1 MKRIFLFLLALT
13 LAIPA
18 LQADTKTYGAGVKE
32 PETTSVGKMLAHPEA
47 YVGKTVR
54 IEGQVVDVCPMK
66 GCWMELEE
74 RDGGARMRVKVDDG
88 VIVFPVDAK
97 GKTAVAEG
105 TLEAINMSREQYVGW
120 LQHLAEEQGKPFDAK
135 TVGEGPFRIYQLR
148 GTGARIE

>member
-1 MKRIFLFLLALT
+1 MKRIVLFLLTLT
-13 LAIPA
+13 LSIPA
-18 LQADTKTYGAGVKE
+18 LQAETKTFGAGVKE

-120 LQHLAEEQGKPFDAK
+120 LQHLAEERGQPFDPK
-135 TVGEGPFRIYQLR
+135 TVGEGPFKIYQLR
-148 GTGARIE
+148 GTGARID